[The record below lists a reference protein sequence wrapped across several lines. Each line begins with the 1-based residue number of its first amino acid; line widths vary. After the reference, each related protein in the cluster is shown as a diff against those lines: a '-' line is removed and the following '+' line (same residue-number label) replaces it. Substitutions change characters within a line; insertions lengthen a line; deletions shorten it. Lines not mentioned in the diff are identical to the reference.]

1 MSLIG
6 RHRRVLAAL
15 KPLRDVTGVLGAVVW
30 DTGGNLL
37 AHDVPESWGADVLRE
52 VGVRV
57 AYLCASFGGEP
68 GQFAGTVLAFAEHR
82 LQLRVFGTVVIG
94 VLMSTDANTSALQMA
109 LHIAGRQLSGE
120 SLSRV
125 PARTAPSDTAG
136 DSAPDSDSPD
146 SAQGHGVRLYRGQ
159 RLPE

>member
-15 KPLRDVTGVLGAVVW
+15 RPLRDVNGVLGAVVW

-37 AHDVPESWGADVLRE
+37 ARDMPEAWGPDVLRE

-57 AYLCASFGGEP
+57 AYLCASFSGEP
-68 GQFAGTVLAFAEHR
+68 GQFAGTVLVFADHR
-82 LQLRVFGTVVIG
+82 LQLRVFGTLVIG
-94 VLMSTDANTSALQMA
+94 VLMVTEANMSALQMA
-109 LHIAGRQLSGE
+109 LHIAGRQLGAE

-125 PARTAPSDTAG
+125 PDHQ
-136 DSAPDSDSPD
+136 PDSDS
-146 SAQGHGVRLYRGQ
+146 SSGRGVRVYRGQ